1 MDYQL
6 HQGVNLHVIPTNRFR
21 LTTVVVNFAT
31 LQTRDNTTVR
41 HLLANVLETSCA
53 KYPTQTLLARRL
65 DDLYGT
71 LISANVARVGQLH
84 NFRLRAQM
92 INDHQAGEKLF
103 QQVTAMLAELL
114 FHPLK
119 DQNGFDPA
127 TVKVQRANLAGI
139 LESAMDDKQFY
150 AYQQIEKQFY
160 DQDSVMWHP
169 SYGELAQLKAIKAG
183 DLVDAYQKM
192 LTSDQVDIFVL
203 GDVDSDMVKQC
214 FAAWPLQDRPALT
227 SIADYHQS
235 FHHRLRVLEE
245 QQQLSQAKLDLAFS
259 LQIFYRDQGYYAA
272 LVMNGLLGGSPYSK
286 LFLNVREKAG
296 LAYYA
301 DSQVRAFGGHLVVE
315 TGILTKNYQRVRE
328 MIMQQVT
335 ALQSGDFTDQQLEEV
350 KAGLING
357 YLTGLDSPLNI
368 IEHRLV
374 NEMSRHRELIDVPA
388 AVENVSRQEVI
399 DMANLLRLQA
409 VYFLGGDQNE

>member
-1 MDYQL
+1 MDYQIR
-6 HQGVNLHVIPTNRFR
+6 QGVNLHIVPTDRFR
-21 LTTVVVNFAT
+21 LTTVVVNFST
-31 LQTRDNTTVR
+31 PQSTTNPTAR
-41 HLLANVLETSCA
+41 HLLANVLESSCQ

-71 LISANVARVGQLH
+71 FLSANVARVGQIH

-92 INDHQAGEKLF
+92 INDHQAGEDLF
-103 QQVTAMLAELL
+103 EQVMALMAELL
-114 FHPLK
+114 FSPLK

-127 TVKVQRANLAGI
+127 TVKVQRDNLAGI
-139 LESAMDDKQFY
+139 LKSAADDKQFY
-150 AYQQIEKQFY
+150 AYQQVEKQYY
-160 DQDSVMWHP
+160 DADSVMWHP
-169 SYGELAQLKAIKAG
+169 SYGELDQLAKVSAA
-183 DLVDAYQKM
+183 DLVKTYEEM
-192 LTSDQVDIFVL
+192 LATNQVDIFVL
-203 GDVDSDMVKQC
+203 GDVDSDLVKQC
-214 FAAWPLQDRPALT
+214 LAKWPLKERPALT
-227 SIADYHQS
+227 TIADYHQP

-245 QQQLSQAKLDLAFS
+245 HQSLSQAKLDAAFA
-259 LQIFYRDQGYYAA
+259 LPIYYRDQGYYAA

-315 TGILTKNYQRVRE
+315 TGILTENYQRVRE
-328 MIMQQVT
+328 LIAQQV
-335 ALQSGDFTDQQLEEV
+335 ADLQSGDFTDDQLSEV

-388 AVENVSRQEVI
+388 AVQAVSRQEVI
-399 DMANLLRLQA
+399 DVANLLRLQA